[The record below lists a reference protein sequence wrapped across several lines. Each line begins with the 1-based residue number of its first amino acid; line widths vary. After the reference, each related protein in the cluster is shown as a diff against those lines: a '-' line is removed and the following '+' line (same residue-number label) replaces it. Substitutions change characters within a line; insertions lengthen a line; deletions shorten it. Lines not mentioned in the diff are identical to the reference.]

1 MRLAR
6 LAAAGLGFGML
17 AGFCAALLRVRPPAL
32 PVEPAAA
39 PATGVPATDATD
51 VPETA
56 STGSGVS
63 ADQPDETAEDRSVD
77 VRAFEADS
85 DVPGRVI

>member
-39 PATGVPATDATD
+39 PATGVPATDA
-51 VPETA
+51 PETA
-56 STGSGVS
+56 SAGSGVS